1 MSGYTRF
8 KLIAGLVFNSIWLV
22 VALFL
27 WIGGLV
33 CFIEEKDNMGFGAW
47 AVWGVMCALPMAGH
61 VLRSAIESGRDNARD
76 GARVY
81 TASLVGDTV
90 TFRDNSASYGFWGF
104 IGGLIGG
111 VLLGPV
117 ILPLIILGAVKK
129 IIVAALTLKH
139 SVSDSIE

>member
-8 KLIAGLVFNSIWLV
+8 KLIAGLVFNSIWLFI
-22 VALFL
+22 ALAL
-27 WIGGLV
+27 WLIGLIG
-33 CFIEEKDNMGFGAW
+33 FIETMESMGFGAW

-61 VLRSAIESGRDNARD
+61 VLRSAIESGRENARD

-117 ILPLIILGAVKK
+117 ILPLFIIGAIKK
-129 IIVAALTLKH
+129 IIVASLTLKH